1 MIKPLF
7 LFVGKSGS
15 GKTTIADY
23 LTAHKGYKQVQSYTT
38 RLPRF
43 EEEKGHIFI
52 GEEEFSRLDELV
64 AYTEYNNNKYGVTAE
79 MVDKADIYI
88 IDVPGVKTLLEKYR
102 SKRHIVVFYFD
113 TNIPTRI
120 DRMLDRGDC
129 DAAIVSRIY
138 NDEQYDWYEELYE
151 CLFPNMIEKRNP
163 YISLVLVDAD
173 KDLDDVIEQ
182 ITLILDDLDL
192 DLYDEEF

>member
-1 MIKPLF
+1 MSKPLL

-15 GKTTIADY
+15 GKTTIANY
-23 LTAHKGYKQVQSYTT
+23 LTTHKGYKQVQSYTT

-43 EEEKGHIFI
+43 EGEEGHIFI
-52 GEEEFSRLDELV
+52 NEEEFNRLDGLV

-88 IDVPGVKTLLEKYR
+88 IDIPGVKTLLEKYR
-102 SKRHIVVFYFD
+102 SERHIVVFYFD

-129 DAAIVSRIY
+129 DTAIVSRLY

-151 CLFPNMIEKRNP
+151 CLLPNMIEKRSP

-192 DLYDEEF
+192 DLDDEEF

>member
-1 MIKPLF
+1 MSKPLL

-15 GKTTIADY
+15 GKTTIANY
-23 LTAHKGYKQVQSYTT
+23 LTTHKGYKQVQSYTT

-43 EEEKGHIFI
+43 EGEEGHIFI
-52 GEEEFSRLDELV
+52 NEEEFNRLDGLV

-88 IDVPGVKTLLEKYR
+88 IDIPGVKTLLEKYR
-102 SKRHIVVFYFD
+102 SERHIVVFYFD

-129 DAAIVSRIY
+129 DTAIVSRLY

-151 CLFPNMIEKRNP
+151 CLLPNMIEKRSP

-173 KDLDDVIEQ
+173 RDLDDVIEQ

-192 DLYDEEF
+192 DDEEF